1 MGLYFGFYYLSTFSR
16 DIIGLSFE
24 DSLNL
29 LLVCN
34 SFGIIGR
41 LGPNYLADKV
51 GILNMFIPVATI
63 GAISVLAWMGVDSVT
78 GMYIWAAVYGFTA
91 GGTQSL
97 FPAGLTSLTS
107 DIRKT
112 GVRMGMV
119 FTLNSFATLTGPPI
133 AGAIITASGGKY
145 YGAQAFAGTA
155 MLAGAGFLMAS
166 RVVKVRKM
174 SGGTG
179 LFVKV

>member
-1 MGLYFGFYYLSTFSR
+1 M
-16 DIIGLSFE
+16 IGLTFDE
-24 DSLNL
+24 SLNL

-34 SFGIIGR
+34 GIGIIGR
-41 LGPNYLADKV
+41 LGPNFLADKV
-51 GILNMFIPVATI
+51 GILNVFVPVATI
-63 GAISVLAWMGVDSVT
+63 GGISVLAWMAVHSVT
-78 GMYIWAAVYGFTA
+78 GMYIWAAAYGFTA

-145 YGAQAFAGTA
+145 YGAQAFAGTT
-155 MLAGAGFLMAS
+155 MLAGAGFLMVA
-166 RVVKVRKM
+166 RVVKGRKM
-174 SGGTG
+174 SDGTG